1 MTTTSHEL
9 IERYVGGTLTTEER
23 RLFEQTLASD
33 PHLAQQVRI
42 EQSLFSA
49 IAKDRSVLPL
59 AGSTTPGAT
68 LLSQLAETSAQLS
81 FAGSTATAG
90 GKAAFLFGSPWI
102 VNVLAGVAL
111 VGVIAGVLFIAPLV
125 RQSETVVP
133 TVQRDTVY
141 VPVAPAAPV
150 VAPLQNTGSVQEPG
164 RRTVTVDSP
173 ADHASEQP
181 LLQENDGPS
190 KNDEKTLQE
199 LLEREERQAPLEVR
213 RTDSV
218 RLNISIE
225 K

>member
-1 MTTTSHEL
+1 MNTTSHEL
-9 IERYVGGTLTTEER
+9 IERYVGGTLTADER

-33 PHLAQQVRI
+33 PYLAQQVRI

-49 IAKDRSVLPL
+49 IAKDRSALPL
-59 AGSTTPGAT
+59 AGSTTPDVV

-111 VGVIAGVLFIAPLV
+111 IGVIAGVLFIAPLV
-125 RQSETVVP
+125 RQSETVIP
-133 TVQRDTVY
+133 AVQRDTVY
-141 VPVAPAAPV
+141 VPVTPATPV
-150 VAPLQNTGSVQEPG
+150 VVPSQKTVLVQEPT
-164 RRTVTVDSP
+164 RRTTTVESP
-173 ADHASEQP
+173 VDRTPEQSV
-181 LLQENDGPS
+181 LQENKVTS
-190 KNDEKTLQE
+190 RNDEKTLQD
-199 LLEREERQAPLEVR
+199 LLEREQRQAPLEVR
-213 RTDSV
+213 RIDSV